1 MERGLEHRTVTG
13 PSLSGYRSDIQGLRG
28 VAVIL
33 VLLYHAAAI
42 LPGGFIGV
50 DVFFVISGY
59 VIAGS
64 LQREWTSTGGISFRQ
79 FYGRRVRRLLP
90 ALALLTTSTVLVSIL
105 FQSPNGPQQET
116 AKTAF
121 GATAFVANFVIFRSI
136 GDYFSP
142 IAENNPLL
150 HIWSLSVEEQFFL
163 VFPAAMAIGWSLAR
177 RQGTNRS
184 IAAWIVA
191 GVFLIPSILLSV
203 SASYGLVDIPLIG
216 GPSRLFA
223 FYSSFTRAWEFA
235 VGALLV
241 LLAPQLS
248 RLPEWLLARLSGVGF
263 VLIFGSAALISE
275 DWIFPGFV
283 VLLPVTGAA
292 ALILSGSTRRSDRRH
307 MLEHPLLVWV
317 GDLSYSWYLWHWP
330 VVVFTRLYFSDRWWA
345 LLAAACLSL
354 VPAYLSWRYL
364 ESPLMR
370 SARLSGRRVA
380 GLLVVAL
387 LVPGLVTTVLAVG
400 SRYGWGLDWPVGA
413 SLVVQN
419 ECDHGEFTPSAC
431 TWAVENPRGVVLLAG
446 DSQSWAVA
454 DGVIEAAGELGY
466 DTTVATLNG
475 CAFVYP
481 VEDMEL
487 PGDWAGCREF
497 RSAVTEFA
505 TSTRPS
511 AVIIS
516 NWSVGYVGDEPE
528 SRRRWAS
535 GLVGMFDALN
545 DIGVPV
551 VLVSSYPQGDDDS
564 ISRSIIVRPDAD
576 RSTDAVRSREERAWL
591 IDFETEL
598 TATYDEVYIFD
609 PYEVLCDRSVCW
621 TAVGGTE
628 YYTDSNHLS
637 RAGSLLLAP
646 SLAEILGGE
655 IS

>member
-1 MERGLEHRTVTG
+1 MGRGLDHGTVTG
-13 PSLSGYRSDIQGLRG
+13 SPPSGYRSDIQGLRG
-28 VAVIL
+28 IAVIL
-33 VLLYHAAAI
+33 VLLYHAAAV

-59 VIAGS
+59 VITGS
-64 LQREWTSTGGISFRQ
+64 LQREWTSTGGISFRR
-79 FYGRRVRRLLP
+79 FYARRVRRLLP
-90 ALALLTTSTVLVSIL
+90 ALALLTASTVLVSIL

-191 GVFLIPSILLSV
+191 GVFLIPSILLSI
-203 SASYGLVDIPLIG
+203 SASYSLVDIPLIG

-248 RLPEWLLARLSGVGF
+248 RLPEWLLARFSGVGF
-263 VLIFGSAALISE
+263 ILILGSAVTISE

-292 ALILSGSTRRSDRRH
+292 ALILSGSTRRSDGRT
-307 MLEHPLLVWV
+307 MLENPLLVWV

-330 VVVFTRLYFSDRWWA
+330 VVVFTRFYFSDRWWA
-345 LLAAACLSL
+345 LLTAAGVSL

-364 ESPLMR
+364 ESPIMR
-370 SARLSGRRVA
+370 SVRLSGRRVL

-400 SRYGWGLDWPVGA
+400 SRSGWGFDWPVGA
-413 SLVVQN
+413 HLVVQN
-419 ECDHGEFTPSAC
+419 DCDHGEFSPSAC

-487 PGDWAGCREF
+487 PGDWAGCKEF

-528 SRRRWAS
+528 SRRRWTS
-535 GLVGMFDALN
+535 GLVGMFGALN
-545 DIGVPV
+545 DVGVPV
-551 VLVSSYPQGDDDS
+551 VLFSSYPRGDDDS
-564 ISRSIIVRPDAD
+564 ISRSLIIRPDAD
-576 RSTDAVRSREERAWL
+576 RSTDAVRSSEERSWL
-591 IDFETEL
+591 IGLETEL
-598 TATYDEVYIFD
+598 AAAYDDVYIFD
-609 PYEVLCDRSVCW
+609 PYEVLCDRSVCR

-628 YYTDSNHLS
+628 YYTDANHLS
-637 RAGSLLLAP
+637 RAGALLLTP
-646 SLAEILGGE
+646 PLVKILGGA
-655 IS
+655 IP